1 MLAHVEHVPELQKEY
16 LFQIQT
22 QPGHATDEAKPSLY
36 IIRLG
41 FQIHQ
46 FTHREK
52 KERHS
57 VMMLTPI
64 FTMVCIYDTNLE
76 VIFSQFCC
84 LFNFICKKNVQI
96 WTVLFSCLRNPK
108 FLIFV
113 IDHEAMI
120 WSCAFICC
128 MICRFFMS
136 SVKSGLHWDYD
147 ISESFC
153 I

>member
-22 QPGHATDEAKPSLY
+22 HPGHATDEAKPSLY

-57 VMMLTPI
+57 VMTLTPI
-64 FTMVCIYDTNLE
+64 FTMV
-76 VIFSQFCC
+76 
-84 LFNFICKKNVQI
+84 
-96 WTVLFSCLRNPK
+96 
-108 FLIFV
+108 
-113 IDHEAMI
+113 
-120 WSCAFICC
+120 
-128 MICRFFMS
+128 
-136 SVKSGLHWDYD
+136 SV
-147 ISESFC
+147 
-153 I
+153 